1 MGKKKGSHLTIDDRR
16 SIEEGL
22 FESRSARWIA
32 TRIGVSASTV
42 TREVSANRTVRV
54 PDRKG
59 DKASAGCLNRGT
71 CERRG
76 TACKG
81 CKSSLCRCKDCKTRR
96 CTESCPD
103 FELRVCPETER
114 WPYVCRPKCAK
125 RGNCTMPKCSYRAVE
140 AQASY
145 EERLASSRAGADLT
159 PEELRELDELV
170 TRLAGQ
176 GHSFEAIVAEKDPG
190 VCARTLYRYQEQGL
204 INVPAA
210 SMPEKARRKPRVKKR
225 DRKSDKP
232 AKTRVDRTGRTYDD
246 FRALPLEDIVRA
258 VQCDS
263 VCGFAGNRHDILSMM
278 HVPSKFQLYV
288 LKEHGLSG
296 EVPRVLD
303 AIEAAL
309 GSPEAFEA
317 VFGILLCDR
326 GTEFDDWE
334 AMESSSLVEGAKRC
348 TVYYCD
354 TMNSNQKSECE
365 RNHRQLRRILPKGRT
380 NMDMLT
386 ADDVALCCS
395 HVNSYHL
402 KDLGGSTPFD
412 RIGDAMPECV
422 LDLFGVT
429 RIDADDVVLLPSLV
443 PHAVEQ

>member
-1 MGKKKGSHLTIDDRR
+1 MCGALPPATDWSVILMGKKKGSHLTIDDRR

-59 DKASAGCLNRGT
+59 DRASVSCAKRGT

-76 TACKG
+76 TACEG
-81 CKSSLCRCKDCKTRR
+81 CKSSKYRCKDCRTRR

-159 PEELRELDELV
+159 PEELRKLDEMV
-170 TRLAGQ
+170 TRLTGQ

-210 SMPEKARRKPRVKKR
+210 SMPEKARRKPRKVKKR
-225 DRKSDKP
+225 DRKCDKSR
-232 AKTRVDRTGRTYDD
+232 TRVDRTGRTYDD
-246 FRALPLEDIVRA
+246 FKALPLEEIVRA

-263 VCGFAGNRHDILSMM
+263 VCGFISNRHDILSMM
-278 HVPSKFQLYV
+278 HVPSRFQLYV
-288 LKEHGLSG
+288 LKRHGLNG
-296 EVPRVLD
+296 EVPQVLD

-309 GSPEAFEA
+309 GSPEDFEA

-326 GTEFDDWE
+326 GTEFDDWG
-334 AMESSSLVEGAKRC
+334 AMESSSLVEGARRC
-348 TVYYCD
+348 RVFYCEYPNRRKIQ
-354 TMNSNQKSECE
+354 TPAAG
-365 RNHRQLRRILPKGRT
+365 QL
-380 NMDMLT
+380 
-386 ADDVALCCS
+386 A
-395 HVNSYHL
+395 Y
-402 KDLGGSTPFD
+402 LGKHPLG
-412 RIGDAMPECV
+412 
-422 LDLFGVT
+422 
-429 RIDADDVVLLPSLV
+429 SLV
-443 PHAVEQ
+443 FIGLRTVP